1 MRIKSVV
8 LMGCMVV
15 AGCASIPAKMAAKEW
30 VGRSMNEAVSTFGEP
45 RDVQVQGDGRKSST
59 WHLER
64 YMDEVRPIGNVM
76 GRDAGGRPV
85 LHPVHELRQNRY
97 ACEVTLVSES
107 GRIVSAKV
115 RPIAGMGPLLA
126 GGCAQRGL

>member
-1 MRIKSVV
+1 MNIRNLALLS
-8 LMGCMVV
+8 CMAV
-15 AGCASIPAKMAAKEW
+15 AGCASIPANMAARQW
-30 VGRSMNEAVSTFGEP
+30 VGRSMGEANLAFGEP
-45 RDVQVQGDGRKSST
+45 LHVKTQGDGRKVGI

-64 YMDEVRPIGNVM
+64 YMDELRPVGNVI

-85 LHPVHELRQNRY
+85 LHPVHEKRQNRY
-97 ACEVTLVSES
+97 ACEVTLVSE
-107 GRIVSAKV
+107 GERIVSAKV

>member
-1 MRIKSVV
+1 MLRV
-8 LMGCMVV
+8 LFVTVV
-15 AGCASIPAKMAAKEW
+15 ALISGCASIPANLAAKKW
-30 VGRSMNEAVSTFGEP
+30 VGRSMDEATSVFGEP
-45 RDVQVQGDGRKSST
+45 FHLEVQGDGKKMGI

-64 YMDEVRPIGNVM
+64 YMEELRPVGNVM

-85 LHPVHELRQNRY
+85 LHPVHEMRQNRY
-97 ACEVTLVSES
+97 ACEVTLVSEG

-126 GGCAQRGL
+126 GGCAQDGL